1 MTSFYSKIVVMG
13 FGNIGQA
20 LSSLLRMRFV
30 KERILVIDERMTSE
44 QAAIASHYAM
54 DVQRCQITKEN
65 FIEVLSGVVGQ
76 RTLVLNLATSI
87 GSRDVIEWTQSIGA
101 FYLDTCIDPWEY
113 QDGVIDS
120 GENTNYEMRETVL
133 ELIRTA
139 QEKKFKPESTAIVGH
154 GANPGFVSILV
165 KEGLLKMQQQYL
177 QSSDIPQS
185 RAEWAD
191 LACKLGVRVIQV
203 SEMDTQSTTVP
214 RKSGEFVNTWSVD
227 GYVAEALQPAELGW
241 GTHEESG
248 PMAATVGRH
257 ETGCQAAVFIKNI
270 GAHCEVKSWA
280 PSAGD
285 FVGNLISHNEAI
297 SLAHYLTVQ
306 SDTQVSYRP
315 TVYYAYHPSKQAKQS
330 LKLLSCG
337 NRSQIHST
345 RVLKD
350 EIEAG
355 IDELGVLLIS
365 DQFPSLWIGSQL
377 SIERA
382 REMAPHNNA
391 TSLQVVGSV
400 MAAIEW
406 MVHTPAQGVVESE
419 SLDHSFIF
427 HHAKP
432 YWQPMV
438 SEFRDWHP
446 QGDQSHP
453 LWTLDQFLSVRP
465 HEHDHYQ
472 EVTAAQ
478 LTTSQELATF
488 S

>member
-1 MTSFYSKIVVMG
+1 MPSSYSNIVVMG

-30 KERILVIDERMTSE
+30 KERILVIDEHMTPE
-44 QAAIASHYAM
+44 QAAIARHYAM
-54 DVQRCQITKEN
+54 DCQQCRITRGN
-65 FIEVLSGVVGQ
+65 YIDLLSGVVGA

-87 GSRDVIEWTQSIGA
+87 GCRDLIAWTQSRGA

-120 GENTNYEMRETVL
+120 GDNSNYEMRETVL
-133 ELIRTA
+133 DLMRQARQDAVPPT
-139 QEKKFKPESTAIVGH
+139 STAVVGH

-165 KEGLLKMQQQYL
+165 KEGMLKMQNQFL
-177 QSSDIPQS
+177 QSSNVPQS
-185 RAEWAD
+185 RAEWAA
-191 LACKLGVRVIQV
+191 LACKLGLRVIQV
-203 SEMDTQSTTVP
+203 SEKDTQSTSVP
-214 RKSGEFVNTWSVD
+214 RKQGEFVNTWSVD

-241 GTHEESG
+241 GTHEEAG
-248 PMAATVGRH
+248 PMAAAVGRH
-257 ETGCQAAVFIKNI
+257 ASGCQSAVFIKEM
-270 GAHCEVKSWA
+270 GARCEVKSWA
-280 PSAGD
+280 PSAGE

-306 SDTQVSYRP
+306 DGAQASYRP
-315 TVYYAYHPSKQAKQS
+315 TVYYAYHPSMQAKHS
-330 LKLLSCG
+330 LNLLACG
-337 NRSQIHST
+337 DRSRIHAT

-350 EIEAG
+350 EIETG

-365 DQFPSLWIGSQL
+365 DQFPCLWIGSQL

-406 MVHTPAQGVVESE
+406 MLQSPAQGIVESE

-438 SEFRDWHP
+438 SEYRNWHP
-446 QGDQSHP
+446 QGEQVDPQ
-453 LWTLDQFLSVRP
+453 WTLDQFLSVRAD
-465 HEHDHYQ
+465 ESLGAGAVQ
-472 EVTAAQ
+472 QGIAAVC
-478 LTTSQELATF
+478 LT
-488 S
+488 